1 MTDADGDRQGM
12 TLVMLVSA
20 AFDASVRTLHERLP
34 ELGFPD
40 IRPVHC
46 TNVFR
51 VIDVG
56 GTRPSE
62 LARRA
67 GVTPQ
72 SMAEFVRYLESCG
85 YLERHPD
92 QNDGRGRVVTLTQRG
107 QAASAAARQAFA
119 ELEHRWTQAI
129 GPDRLVEIRA
139 ALASMGQQTPA
150 EPLAGDC

>member
-1 MTDADGDRQGM
+1 MPTGASDRQAA

-20 AFDASVRTLHERLP
+20 AFDTSVRALHERLP

-51 VIDVG
+51 VIDAD
-56 GTRPSE
+56 GTRPGE

-72 SMAEFVRYLESCG
+72 SMAEFVRYLEQAG
-85 YLERHPD
+85 YVERQPD
-92 QNDGRGRVVTLTQRG
+92 PGDGRGRIVRLTARG
-107 QAASAAARQAFA
+107 QAASAAARQTFA
-119 ELEHRWTQAI
+119 ELEQRWTQAI
-129 GPDRLVEIRA
+129 GPDRLTDVKTSLA
-139 ALASMGQQTPA
+139 AMA
-150 EPLAGDC
+150 ER